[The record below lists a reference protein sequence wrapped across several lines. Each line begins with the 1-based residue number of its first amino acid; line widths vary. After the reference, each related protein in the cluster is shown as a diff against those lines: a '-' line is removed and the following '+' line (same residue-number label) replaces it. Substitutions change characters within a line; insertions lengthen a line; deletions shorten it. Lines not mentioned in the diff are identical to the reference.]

1 MEPMKPLT
9 DKQKDI
15 LIFIEEFINDYG
27 YPPTIRD
34 IQNNCEISSTSV
46 VKYNLDRLQE
56 KGLMTR
62 ESEVSRGINLKS
74 DPKNIT
80 IKVPVI
86 GTITAGETFPL
97 FDDNRWEY
105 DDMNMLELPDSFSYL
120 EEKLYALKV
129 SGTSMIDALIGD
141 GDTVIMEK
149 TKSVKNG
156 DMVAANVIS
165 ENETT
170 LKRIYKEGEN
180 IRLQPENPLMKALTY
195 PSKNISILGRV
206 VAVWRNLNK

>member
-1 MEPMKPLT
+1 MKPLT

-15 LIFIEEFINDYG
+15 LIFIEEFINDFG

-34 IQNNCEISSTSV
+34 IQNYCYISSTSV

>member
-1 MEPMKPLT
+1 MESMKPLT

-15 LIFIEEFINDYG
+15 LIFIEEFIIDFG

-34 IQNNCEISSTSV
+34 IQNNCDISSTSV

-195 PSKNISILGRV
+195 PSKNISILGKV

>member
-1 MEPMKPLT
+1 MKPLT

-15 LIFIEEFINDYG
+15 LIFIEEFINDFG

-34 IQNNCEISSTSV
+34 IQNNCDISSTSV

>member
-62 ESEVSRGINLKS
+62 ASEVSRGINLKS
-74 DPKNIT
+74 EPKN
-80 IKVPVI
+80 
-86 GTITAGETFPL
+86 PL
-97 FDDNRWEY
+97 
-105 DDMNMLELPDSFSYL
+105 
-120 EEKLYALKV
+120 
-129 SGTSMIDALIGD
+129 I
-141 GDTVIMEK
+141 
-149 TKSVKNG
+149 
-156 DMVAANVIS
+156 
-165 ENETT
+165 
-170 LKRIYKEGEN
+170 
-180 IRLQPENPLMKALTY
+180 
-195 PSKNISILGRV
+195 
-206 VAVWRNLNK
+206 

>member
-120 EEKLYALKV
+120 DEKLYALKV

>member
-1 MEPMKPLT
+1 MESMKPLT

-15 LIFIEEFINDYG
+15 LIFIEEFINDFG

-34 IQNNCEISSTSV
+34 IQNNCDISSTSV

-165 ENETT
+165 ENETI
-170 LKRIYKEGEN
+170 LKRIYKEGET

-195 PSKNISILGRV
+195 PSKNISILGKV